1 MSYAWAVLVVVSA
14 AAAAGSASWLISRI
28 IGAERRRE
36 HREVGGQVFAQ
47 VGIMFSVL
55 LSFVFSEVWSE
66 YNIAAQALSHECGS
80 LHGAAI
86 LADAMPDGAGQPV
99 QAAILD
105 YGKIV
110 IADEWPSMAERE
122 RSPRAAQTIRVAL
135 DRAVAIRPTDDIDLT
150 TRSQIITLL
159 LDAHANRETRTFQIT
174 AGLPLAIWIVLIA
187 MAVVLDGFLLF
198 AGTEVR
204 SHMFL
209 TAAAA
214 GSTAAA
220 LVLLRML
227 DYPFEGALA
236 LNDAD
241 FVKMTGEVATM
252 LAGR

>member
-1 MSYAWAVLVVVSA
+1 MSYAWAVLLVAVA
-14 AAAAGSASWLISRI
+14 AAAAGFASWLICRTI
-28 IGAERRRE
+28 DPERRTQ

-66 YNIAAQALSHECGS
+66 YNIAAQALSRECGS

-86 LADAMPDGAGQPV
+86 LADAMPNNIGRPIEV
-99 QAAILD
+99 AIYD
-105 YGKIV
+105 YGQIV
-110 IADEWPSMAERE
+110 IANEWPLMANRE
-122 RSPRAAQTIRVAL
+122 RSPRAAKAIRLAL
-135 DRAVAIRPTDDIDLT
+135 DRAVALRPAESIDLA
-150 TRSQIITLL
+150 TRSQIVTLL
-159 LDAHANRETRTFQIT
+159 LDAHASRETRTYQIT

-209 TAAAA
+209 AAAAA

-236 LNDAD
+236 IGDTD
-241 FVKMTGEVATM
+241 FVKMTGEVAGL

>member
-1 MSYAWAVLVVVSA
+1 MSYGWAVLLVAIA
-14 AAAAGSASWLISRI
+14 AAAAGSASWLISRVI
-28 IGAERRRE
+28 DPERRRQ

-66 YNIAAQALSHECGS
+66 YNIAAQALSRECGS

-86 LADAMPDGAGQPV
+86 LADAMPKGIGRPIEV
-99 QAAILD
+99 AIRD
-105 YGKIV
+105 YGQTV
-110 IADEWPSMAERE
+110 IADEWPLMAGRE
-122 RSPRAAQTIRVAL
+122 RSPRAAQAIRLAL
-135 DRAVAIRPTDDIDLT
+135 DRAVAIRPVDGIDLA
-150 TRSQIITLL
+150 TRSQIVTLL
-159 LDAHANRETRTFQIT
+159 LDAHASRETRTFQIT
-174 AGLPLAIWIVLIA
+174 AGLPLAIWIVLIG
-187 MAVVLDGFLLF
+187 MAVILDGFLLF
-198 AGTEVR
+198 AGTEIR
-204 SHMFL
+204 GHMFL

-236 LNDAD
+236 IGDTDL
-241 FVKMTGEVATM
+241 VKMTGEVAAM